1 MRFLLFISGICIFAA
16 FSSCSSAYKGLQ
28 RAEGENDCIA
38 SFKPVF
44 SRALYNTSVNVVG
57 KHLSGLLIIKTMP
70 DSSVR
75 MVFSNEAGFKFFDFG
90 FKKDDFTVYY
100 IFEQMNKKPV
110 IKTLRKDFQLVL
122 MTHLQSADSYF
133 LQKND
138 DYYHSFRD
146 GKDYYHYV
154 TDASCTKLLG
164 MERAGRR
171 KKVMEAVM
179 QDYQNGIPDTIGIK
193 HSNFSFTIELKRI
206 HDAPDQ

>member
-1 MRFLLFISGICIFAA
+1 MRFLLFISCIYMLAA
-16 FSSCSSAYKGLQ
+16 YSSCSTAYKGLQ
-28 RAEGENDCIA
+28 RAKGENDCIA

-44 SRALYNTSVNVVG
+44 TRALYNTNVNVVG

-75 MVFSNEAGFKFFDFG
+75 MVFSNEAGFKFFEFG
-90 FKKDDFTVYY
+90 FKKESFTVYY
-100 IFEQMNKKPV
+100 IFDQMNKKPV
-110 IKTLRKDFQLVL
+110 IKTLRKDFELVL
-122 MTHLQSADSYF
+122 MTHLQSPDSYF
-133 LQKND
+133 LKND
-138 DYYHSFRD
+138 DGYYHSFRD

-154 TDASCTKLLG
+154 TDASCRELLR

-179 QDYQNGIPDTIGIK
+179 QDYQRGIPDTIGIK

>member
-1 MRFLLFISGICIFAA
+1 MRFLLFISICMLAA
-16 FSSCSSAYKGLQ
+16 YSSCSPAYQGLQ
-28 RAEGENDCIA
+28 RAKGKNGCIA

-44 SRALYNTSVNVVG
+44 SRALYNTNVNVVG

-100 IFEQMNKKPV
+100 IFDQMNKKPV
-110 IKTLRKDFQLVL
+110 IKTLRKDFELVL
-122 MTHLQSADSYF
+122 MTHLQSPDSYF
-133 LQKND
+133 LKND
-138 DYYHSFRD
+138 DGYYHSFRD

-154 TDASCTKLLG
+154 TDASCRELLR

-179 QDYQNGIPDTIGIK
+179 QDYHQGIPDTIGIK
-193 HSNFSFTIELKRI
+193 HINFSFTIELKRI